1 MLGDSQEALLF
12 LEGFLH
18 SFPYFVCY
26 LPMAL
31 PTMLSF
37 KNKIQGHL
45 CHSWVRFTC
54 LWVLQ
59 PNKE

>member
-1 MLGDSQEALLF
+1 MLGDSREARLF

-31 PTMLSF
+31 PSMLSF
-37 KNKIQGHL
+37 KSNL
-45 CHSWVRFTC
+45 AFFWLALRTLTSWVS
-54 LWVLQ
+54 V
-59 PNKE
+59 